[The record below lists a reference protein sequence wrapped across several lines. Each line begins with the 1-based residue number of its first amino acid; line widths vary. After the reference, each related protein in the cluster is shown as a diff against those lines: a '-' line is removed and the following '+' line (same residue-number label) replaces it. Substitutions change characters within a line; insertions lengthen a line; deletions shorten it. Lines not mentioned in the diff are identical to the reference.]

1 MPRLM
6 RRARPACGKLRC
18 GDRDWCAGTSLSLG
32 EILPSILGLS
42 FTSTGTSQRPV
53 FMAFAEFVA
62 RIHISS

>member
-1 MPRLM
+1 M
-6 RRARPACGKLRC
+6 RRARPAYGKLRF
-18 GDRDWCAGTSLSLG
+18 GDRDWCAGTSLSLC

-42 FTSTGTSQRPV
+42 FTSTETSQRPV